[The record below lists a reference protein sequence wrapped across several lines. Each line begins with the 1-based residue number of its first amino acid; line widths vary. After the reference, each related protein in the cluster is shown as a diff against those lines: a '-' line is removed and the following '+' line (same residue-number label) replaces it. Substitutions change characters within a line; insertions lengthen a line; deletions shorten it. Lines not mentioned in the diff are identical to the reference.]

1 MDLRPQ
7 RVQRPVFWMTV
18 AKWIFGKEL
27 HHQNNPVLRAVS
39 DMIAQSVRNS
49 IRQPSAPRMP
59 KTNRV

>member
-1 MDLRPQ
+1 M
-7 RVQRPVFWMTV
+7 FWMTV